1 MGARGGNPISSCKT
15 QALSCA
21 SPPHGWCPCNV
32 NIKTGK
38 SYSVVVLVTGR
49 TVVIKDETGEI
60 PWGHTSSVQ
69 KWVRALGYPHCLRLQ
84 WRSSSS
90 CSAFLDYLMNV
101 TFHVGFTLVALG
113 FTWLSLDLSHWINF
127 TTLGLF
133 SGLQCNSLDYSVVLM
148 KLIEHRL
155 YKVRLENYFCYIIC
169 YELTFYYAF
178 SFRFNLA
185 E

>member
-1 MGARGGNPISSCKT
+1 M
-15 QALSCA
+15 
-21 SPPHGWCPCNV
+21 
-32 NIKTGK
+32 
-38 SYSVVVLVTGR
+38 VLVTGR

-101 TFHVGFTLVALG
+101 TFHVGLPW
-113 FTWLSLDLSHWINF
+113 WLSDLLGSPWIYHIGLISLHWDY
-127 TTLGLF
+127 
-133 SGLQCNSLDYSVVLM
+133 SLDYSVVLM

-178 SFRFNLA
+178 SFRYNLA